1 MDLVKAIAPFFC
13 VLMVFWVAARLAVSD
28 AAKDRTARERGDGA
42 IEFSVNRQSFWGVYV
57 VLALTSYP
65 VIVFVVS
72 GFDAAFGLWLVSLC
86 CGCVLL
92 LLMSFP
98 GTIVVNGEGME
109 QSYWVGPPKRIQW
122 KQVAWIGTDKKK
134 KRVTVKSLRGDKVVH
149 TRQLPDKARFLAELQ
164 THCPAK
170 MPAEAELKTL
180 IGV

>member
-13 VLMVFWVAARLAVSD
+13 VLAVFWVAARLAVSD
-28 AAKDRTARERGDGA
+28 AAKGRTVRERGDGA
-42 IEFSVNRQSFWGVYV
+42 IEFHVNRQNFWGVYV
-57 VLALTSYP
+57 ILSLTSYP
-65 VIVFVVS
+65 VLVFVLS
-72 GFDAAFGLWLVSLC
+72 GFQAAFGLWLVSLC
-86 CGCVLL
+86 SGCVLL

-98 GTIVVNGEGME
+98 GTIVVNDKGLK
-109 QSYWVGPPKRIQW
+109 QSYFVGRPRQIQW
-122 KQVAWIGTDKKK
+122 KQVAWIITDKKK
-134 KRVTVKSLRGDKVVH
+134 KTVTIKGLHGTKVVH